1 MKPRTPATVPDNTG
15 NFDMIFELLR
25 GEYPDAAPMLRFRNP
40 LELMVAT
47 ILSAQ
52 CTDRQV
58 NLVTEV
64 LFGKYR
70 SVEDYANA
78 DLDELGK
85 DIYTTGFY
93 HQKAK
98 HIIRSAQIIL
108 GEFDGKVPNS
118 MEDLLKLP
126 GVGRKTANI
135 VLARGF
141 GIIEGIAVDTHVAR
155 LSQRLGFTQNQ
166 DPLKIEKDLM
176 DIAEKKDLE
185 ILSMTLILH
194 GRNVCTARKP
204 KCGIC
209 VVNELCPSSEV

>member
-1 MKPRTPATVPDNTG
+1 MTPKPPAQVSDNTE
-15 NFDMIFELLR
+15 NFDTIFELLR
-25 GEYPDAAPMLRFRNP
+25 SEYPDAAPMLHFSSP

-58 NLVTEV
+58 NLVTKV
-64 LFGKYR
+64 LFKKYH
-70 SVEDYANA
+70 SIEDYANA
-78 DLDELGK
+78 DIDELGK

-98 HIIRSAQIIL
+98 HIIRSSQIII
-108 GEFDGKVPNS
+108 GEFDGKVPNT
-118 MEDLLKLP
+118 MEKLLKLP

-155 LSQRLGFTQNQ
+155 LSQRLGFTRNHE
-166 DPLKIEKDLM
+166 PIKIEKDLM
-176 DIAEKKDLE
+176 AIAEKEDLE
-185 ILSMTLILH
+185 NLSMTLILH
-194 GRNVCTARKP
+194 GRNVCIARKP

-209 VVNELCPSSEV
+209 VLNDLCPSSEV

>member
-1 MKPRTPATVPDNTG
+1 MTPKPPAPVPDNTE
-15 NFDMIFELLR
+15 NFDTIFELLR
-25 GEYPDAAPMLRFRNP
+25 GEYPNAAPMLYFSNP

-58 NLVTEV
+58 NLVTKV
-64 LFGKYR
+64 LFEKYH

-98 HIIRSAQIIL
+98 HIIRSAQIIISD
-108 GEFDGKVPNS
+108 FDGKVPS
-118 MEDLLKLP
+118 TMEDLLKLP

-141 GIIEGIAVDTHVAR
+141 GIIEGIAVDTHVTR
-155 LSQRLGFTQNQ
+155 LSQRLGFTKNH

-176 DIAEKKDLE
+176 GIAEKEDLE
-185 ILSMTLILH
+185 NLSMTLILH
-194 GRNVCTARKP
+194 GRNVCIARKP